1 MHGTLVNVHGCQS
14 SPASIGSEMSVNY
27 AQIMPAMSA
36 VRTSNFRRVRLG
48 AILYVSTL
56 QYFLVQLLVSLR
68 WSPPYSVS
76 RNTIS
81 DLGNTTCGKFNARY
95 VCSPLHS
102 LMNVSFVLLGL
113 AMIGGSLLVSRNVPA
128 TRARVVGFTAIAVG
142 GVGAVTVG
150 IFPENTIPAFHGIG
164 ASLPFLVGNIGLLVL
179 GLARGGL
186 GALRFYTVLSGSVAL
201 IFLVPYA
208 VGQYIGFGE
217 GGIERVVAYPQ
228 TVWLIVLGV
237 YLIVTK
243 PSVVVNHFADA
254 GNDRRSPRST

>member
-1 MHGTLVNVHGCQS
+1 
-14 SPASIGSEMSVNY
+14 
-27 AQIMPAMSA
+27 
-36 VRTSNFRRVRLG
+36 
-48 AILYVSTL
+48 
-56 QYFLVQLLVSLR
+56 
-68 WSPPYSVS
+68 
-76 RNTIS
+76 
-81 DLGNTTCGKFNARY
+81 
-95 VCSPLHS
+95 
-102 LMNVSFVLLGL
+102 MNVSFVLLGL

-128 TRARVVGFTAIAVG
+128 TRAHVVGFTAIAVG
-142 GVGAVTVG
+142 GVGAVMVG
-150 IFPENTIPAFHGIG
+150 IFPENTIPALHGIG

-243 PSVVVNHFADA
+243 PSVVVNHLRTP
-254 GNDRRSPRST
+254 GTIVGHRVVHKELE